1 MVVENIINNKAV
13 AFLVKENIPGCVAI
27 GFVFYVIMSVVVKPT
42 GAFSGV
48 RNCNVDAYEIINLL
62 GVGM

>member
-1 MVVENIINNKAV
+1 MVVKNMIDEDAV

-27 GFVFYVIMSVVVKPT
+27 SFVFYVIMSVVVKPN